1 MGELAEAHVQETL
14 ECHPTWR
21 QTSQTQALSLQTS
34 GSARLDQLS
43 QEVTRPHPPQDQ
55 QMVQQIRQIQ
65 EQLLTGRDQPIPLK
79 TQTHAPEEV
88 SGIALQCAHP
98 TPLRYSRAV

>member
-1 MGELAEAHVQETL
+1 MGPVQETL

-21 QTSQTQALSLQTS
+21 QTSQARASSLQTL
-34 GSARLDQLS
+34 GSERLDPLS

-55 QMVQQIRQIQ
+55 QMDQQIRQIQ
-65 EQLLTGRDQPIPLK
+65 EQPLTDQDLPILLK

-88 SGIALQCAHP
+88 LGIVSQCAHQ
-98 TPLRYSRAV
+98 THLRYSRAV

>member
-34 GSARLDQLS
+34 GSARLDRLS
-43 QEVTRPHPPQDQ
+43 QEVTRLHPPQDQ

-65 EQLLTGRDQPIPLK
+65 EQPLTGQDLPIPLK
-79 TQTHAPEEV
+79 TQTHAPGEV
-88 SGIALQCAHP
+88 LGIVLQCALP
-98 TPLRYSRAV
+98 THQRYSRAV

>member
-21 QTSQTQALSLQTS
+21 QTSQTQALSLQTL
-34 GSARLDQLS
+34 GLERLDRLS

-55 QMVQQIRQIQ
+55 QMDQPSRQIQ
-65 EQLLTGRDQPIPLK
+65 EQPLTGRDLPILLK

-88 SGIALQCAHP
+88 LGIALQCAHL
-98 TPLRYSRAV
+98 TRRRYSRAA

>member
-1 MGELAEAHVQETL
+1 MMLTCSGLTETL
-14 ECHPTWR
+14 ECHLTWR
-21 QTSQTQALSLQTS
+21 QTFQARASSLQTL
-34 GSARLDQLS
+34 GSEILDPLS

-65 EQLLTGRDQPIPLK
+65 EQLLTDRDLPIPLK

-88 SGIALQCAHP
+88 LGIASQCVLLTHQ
-98 TPLRYSRAV
+98 RYSRAV